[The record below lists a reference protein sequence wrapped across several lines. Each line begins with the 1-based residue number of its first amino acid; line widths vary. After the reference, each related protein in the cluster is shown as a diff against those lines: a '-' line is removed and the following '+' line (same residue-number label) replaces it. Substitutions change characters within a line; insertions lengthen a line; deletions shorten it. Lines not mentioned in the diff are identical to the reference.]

1 VTGDVLERWLGDVVA
16 TRGLTALRSVEEARR
31 FLLDDV
37 LRALQIV
44 EATPGPIV
52 DVGSGGGSP
61 GIPLAAALPDR
72 RVTLLES
79 QRKKCDF
86 LSRYAGEL
94 PNLEVVWGRAEE
106 QPTDAFGVALAK
118 ALAKPPVACEL
129 CVPLVRVG
137 GVAVLWT
144 GESADAGSVAAVAA
158 KLGAELEDERGGL
171 LVIRKTS
178 ATPDGFPRRPGMA
191 KKRPLA

>member
-1 VTGDVLERWLGDVVA
+1 
-16 TRGLTALRSVEEARR
+16 
-31 FLLDDV
+31 
-37 LRALQIV
+37 
-44 EATPGPIV
+44 
-52 DVGSGGGSP
+52 
-61 GIPLAAALPDR
+61 
-72 RVTLLES
+72 
-79 QRKKCDF
+79 
-86 LSRYAGEL
+86 
-94 PNLEVVWGRAEE
+94 
-106 QPTDAFGVALAK
+106 VALAK